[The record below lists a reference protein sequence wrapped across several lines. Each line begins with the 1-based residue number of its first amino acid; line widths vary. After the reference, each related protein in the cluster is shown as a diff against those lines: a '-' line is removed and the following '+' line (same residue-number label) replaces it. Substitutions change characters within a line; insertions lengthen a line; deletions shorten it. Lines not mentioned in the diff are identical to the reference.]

1 MANMSH
7 DAPHLAPWSEV
18 AGALSPSRNYWLN
31 TISPDGSAHVS
42 PVWGAVVDERFHF
55 YTSRRSAK
63 ARNLTRDR
71 RAAIHLESAQD
82 VVIVYGRVEDLG
94 EPNAFDQVT
103 AALSEK
109 YNEPG
114 DTDYLPAVDTSYDVL
129 YRLEPERALLWRLAD
144 FQTSQRRWSRP
155 ESS

>member
-1 MANMSH
+1 
-7 DAPHLAPWSEV
+7 
-18 AGALSPSRNYWLN
+18 
-31 TISPDGSAHVS
+31 
-42 PVWGAVVDERFHF
+42 
-55 YTSRRSAK
+55 
-63 ARNLTRDR
+63 
-71 RAAIHLESAQD
+71 